1 MKTAP
6 GTVPCSYSSSSRTS
20 RKVAS
25 SRRASASAG
34 STSWIFCL
42 VLASRSRKPGI
53 GILSARAS
61 DGPLCSKCYPG
72 GRVFPSARRAAR
84 RPPAANAANSLVES
98 HEGMERA
105 VAQQVLGIDIGGTGI
120 KGAPVDVQRGTLTA
134 DRYRLLTPK
143 PAVPAPVADVVAQV
157 VGKFGGEG
165 TVGATF
171 PAVVRG
177 GVAETAANVD
187 RSWIGEDVA
196 KRLGQASGRSFVVLN
211 DADAAGLAEMRF
223 GAGRDKQGVVMMV
236 TLGTGIGSA
245 LFVDGALVPNT
256 ELGHLELRGKEAE
269 KRASEIV
276 RENKKLTWKKWG
288 ARVDEY
294 LRHVEMLFSPDLFVI
309 GGGISKKAT
318 KFFGYLKT
326 RAPIVPAQLLNEAG
340 IVGAAVAA
348 VEAGNAKT
356 DAVKPARRAPAKRS
370 PAARG

>member
-53 GILSARAS
+53 GILSARPSVGSACCK
-61 DGPLCSKCYPG
+61 GYVG
-72 GRVFPSARRAAR
+72 VRVVAGARRAAR

-211 DADAAGLAEMRF
+211 DADAAGLAEMR
-223 GAGRDKQGVVMMV
+223 
-236 TLGTGIGSA
+236 
-245 LFVDGALVPNT
+245 
-256 ELGHLELRGKEAE
+256 
-269 KRASEIV
+269 ASEIV
-276 RENKKLTWKKWG
+276 RENKKMTWKKWG

-356 DAVKPARRAPAKRS
+356 GAVKGARRAPAKRS
-370 PAARG
+370 PTAR

>member
-61 DGPLCSKCYPG
+61 DGPLCRKCYPG

-98 HEGMERA
+98 HEGMERV

-143 PAVPAPVADVVAQV
+143 PAVPASV
-157 VGKFGGEG
+157 
-165 TVGATF
+165 
-171 PAVVRG
+171 
-177 GVAETAANVD
+177 
-187 RSWIGEDVA
+187 
-196 KRLGQASGRSFVVLN
+196 
-211 DADAAGLAEMRF
+211 ADAAGLAEMRF

-276 RENKKLTWKKWG
+276 RENKKMTWKKWG

-294 LRHVEMLFSPDLFVI
+294 LRHVEMLFSPDLFII
-309 GGGISKKAT
+309 GGGSSKKAT
-318 KFFGYLKT
+318 KFFGFLKT

-356 DAVKPARRAPAKRS
+356 GAVKGARRAPAKRS
-370 PAARG
+370 PTAR